1 MTVCLILDEVT
12 RDAQY
17 FRFTGLPG
25 VAVRRTSQ
33 SGEQFHR
40 APVRRCSKAGD
51 YEVDSEGERRR
62 MLDVYTLRYR
72 DFEAGMIG
80 MAACA
85 ALDNVTKQA
94 MFSCETQLNRWSVLD
109 FFCAKV
115 LSFSKLPFG
124 LGSFAFNVRVETDC
138 MEFLKIS
145 SA

>member
-1 MTVCLILDEVT
+1 MRSTSVSRAFLELLSAEHPKVVNS
-12 RDAQY
+12 
-17 FRFTGLPG
+17 FTGASEALL
-25 VAVRRTSQ
+25 
-33 SGEQFHR
+33 E
-40 APVRRCSKAGD
+40 AGD

-94 MFSCETQLNRWSVLD
+94 MFSCETQLNRFSVLD
-109 FFCAKV
+109 LLCAKV
-115 LSFSKLPFG
+115 LPFSKLPFG